1 MDLERFRKAIPLG
14 KTAANVVFAIM
25 MTRSDQTNVNNVN
38 AVLEKIQMDIRQKVK
53 EGSSIRKAFVYRN
66 IQLNTFSFEEA
77 SVEQIYYMDYIKRGN
92 PLSHTLLRS
101 LIVLE
106 EEAEHHS
113 KSKNILCMILDSTP
127 ERAECS
133 QMIDMMKSFEE
144 LSYIPVLIKTG
155 EAAAS
160 PLDQYINE
168 KCGEIYDRKELMEQD
183 TVTFI

>member
-14 KTAANVVFAIM
+14 KTETNVVFAIM
-25 MTRSDQTNVNNVN
+25 MTKSEQTNVNNVN

-53 EGSSIRKAFVYRN
+53 KGSSIRKAFVYRN

-92 PLSHTLLRS
+92 PLTHTLLRS
-101 LIVLE
+101 LILLE
-106 EEAEHHS
+106 EEAGRHS
-113 KSKNILCMILDSTP
+113 KCKNIFCIILDSTP

-133 QMIDMMKSFEE
+133 QMIDMMKSFEG
-144 LSYIPVLIKTG
+144 LSYLPVFIKTA

-168 KCGEIYDRKELMEQD
+168 KGGKIYGIRKLMEQD